1 MSRSAQAAYHVLASE
16 VAIVEDSEMDS
27 PPAPGS
33 LAFCFDVL
41 VAGAK
46 FAGLQF
52 QNSACSHIR
61 IVQDNAG
68 KWDEVLPS
76 TPLLLHDYADALELE
91 AWHFVPVSMV
101 RMLASVCT
109 RRGTRASRAHAA
121 DAAQVVLGPCE
132 IYRLQRETQ
141 LTPAWRREPM
151 CHFRV
156 HVQYRA
162 VEGVLA
168 HQLRHVRCLKLAPAD
183 ALPPS
188 PRSHGDDAGTPNA
201 GRDINPAGRRDCVAD
216 EAMLLSEFLAQRAK
230 A

>member
-91 AWHFVPVSMV
+91 AWHFVPVSM
-101 RMLASVCT
+101 
-109 RRGTRASRAHAA
+109 
-121 DAAQVVLGPCE
+121 
-132 IYRLQRETQ
+132 